1 MSAKS
6 RVRVRSVVVSKASRS
21 NDHINLNSRLKPLFP
36 KSETLQLVQTE
47 FLSSAVDDGVFEQ
60 DPSHTRVVDC
70 RLDGSTAA
78 IVVWVL
84 GVFELPRVATLVM
97 QQAWVV
103 VSLVEVF
110 KDTGKDLR
118 LSVP

>member
-21 NDHINLNSRLKPLFP
+21 DDHINLNSRLKTLFP
-36 KSETLQLVQTE
+36 KSEALQLVQTE
-47 FLSSAVDDGVFEQ
+47 FLSSAVNNGVFEQ
-60 DPSHTRVVDC
+60 DPSNSRVVDC

-84 GVFELPRVATLVM
+84 GVLELPRVATLVV
-97 QQAWVV
+97 QQAWVI

-110 KDTGKDLR
+110 EDTGKDLG
-118 LSVP
+118 LSVL